1 MARSGFDL
9 RPIFSHPFFLLSNL
23 VALAGWWTAFIGQ
36 IVLESKREEPDPLG
50 VLSVPITDQG
60 RSAADHAQPN
70 ASGSVVGAPWFGIF
84 LQMFINLGV
93 FITLARG
100 TLGSNRFQLSI
111 FLAIAVVMAVI
122 GVNSGIFNTTSFQL
136 AVGSG
141 WLMLAIVDILW
152 LLYLTSEPN
161 TFWPNLLDTG
171 SSISFSSR
179 ISSAASTVGGGPGST
194 RRGAGGNASIMS
206 RQHGNAI
213 GSQSQLGMS
222 HPGGSTAAVSYSGGG
237 GYQGIKTP
245 GSMHAHAQGQQH
257 QQATMSVADLGMG
270 GMENG
275 ALLDGHVDPN
285 NGHVA
290 PEYAVLKARALYS
303 YSASPDDPNEIS
315 FAKGEIL
322 DILDNSGKWWQA
334 RKSDNTK
341 GIVPSNYLVLV

>member
-1 MARSGFDL
+1 MARGNFDP
-9 RPIFSHPFFLLSNL
+9 RPVFSHPFFLLTNL
-23 VALAGWWTAFIGQ
+23 VAVAGWWTALIGQ
-36 IVLESKREEPDPLG
+36 IVLESKFH
-50 VLSVPITDQG
+50 S
-60 RSAADHAQPN
+60 QPG
-70 ASGSVVGAPWFGIF
+70 ASGSAVGAPWFGIF
-84 LQMFINLGV
+84 LQMFINMGV
-93 FITLARG
+93 FITLCRG

-136 AVGSG
+136 AVGAG
-141 WLMLAIVDILW
+141 WLLLAVVDILW

-161 TFWPNLLDTG
+161 TFWPNLLDSG

-179 ISSAASTVGGGPGST
+179 ISSSASSVGGASNLN
-194 RRGAGGNASIMS
+194 RRGMGVGGVGTGSIMS
-206 RQHGNAI
+206 RQGGGGGQGV

-222 HPGGSTAAVSYSGGG
+222 HPGGSTAAVSYSGDR
-237 GYQGIKTP
+237 GYQGGQKGPGGP
-245 GSMHAHAQGQQH
+245 GSLGGGGGGNQQG
-257 QQATMSVADLGMG
+257 ATMSVADLGMG

-275 ALLDGHVDPN
+275 ALLG
-285 NGHVA
+285 NGGQSEINLNSGNGA

-315 FAKGEIL
+315 FTKGEIL

>member
-1 MARSGFDL
+1 MARGGFDP
-9 RPIFSHPFFLLSNL
+9 RPVFSHPFFLLTSL
-23 VALAGWWTAFIGQ
+23 IAIAGWWTALIGQ
-36 IVLESKREEPDPLG
+36 IVLESKY
-50 VLSVPITDQG
+50 
-60 RSAADHAQPN
+60 HAQPN
-70 ASGSVVGAPWFGIF
+70 ASGSAVGAPWFGIF

-136 AVGSG
+136 AVGAG
-141 WLMLAIVDILW
+141 WLLLAIVDILW

-161 TFWPNLLDTG
+161 TFWPNLLDSG

-179 ISSAASTVGGGPGST
+179 ISSSSASSVGGGGGGANST
-194 RRGAGGNASIMS
+194 RRVGGTGSIMS
-206 RQHGNAI
+206 RQHGGV

-222 HPGGSTAAVSYSGGG
+222 HPGGSTAAVSYSGGYQQKG
-237 GYQGIKTP
+237 G
-245 GSMHAHAQGQQH
+245 MGQSGGGGHQQ

-275 ALLDGHVDPN
+275 ALLGQADVSHGGN
-285 NGHVA
+285 NGA

-315 FAKGEIL
+315 FVKGEIL

-334 RKSDNTK
+334 RKTDNTK

>member
-1 MARSGFDL
+1 MARGGFDP
-9 RPIFSHPFFLLSNL
+9 RPVFSHPFFLITSLI
-23 VALAGWWTAFIGQ
+23 AIAGWWTALIGQ
-36 IVLESKREEPDPLG
+36 IVLESKY
-50 VLSVPITDQG
+50 
-60 RSAADHAQPN
+60 HAQPN
-70 ASGSVVGAPWFGIF
+70 SSGSAVGAPWFGIF

-136 AVGSG
+136 AVGAG
-141 WLMLAIVDILW
+141 WLLLAVVDILW

-161 TFWPNLLDTG
+161 TFWPNLFDSG

-179 ISSAASTVGGGPGST
+179 ISSSSSSIAQNST
-194 RRGAGGNASIMS
+194 RRGLGPGSVMS
-206 RQHGNAI
+206 RQQGV

-237 GYQGIKTP
+237 GYQGVGLNSQHSSHKNLGGP
-245 GSMHAHAQGQQH
+245 GNHSNQPQGMGGLGGQAQ
-257 QQATMSVADLGMG
+257 MSVADLGMG

-275 ALLDGHVDPN
+275 ALLGG
-285 NGHVA
+285 NGLQSQGGGESIA

-334 RKSDNTK
+334 RKSDSTK

>member
-1 MARSGFDL
+1 MARGGFDP
-9 RPIFSHPFFLLSNL
+9 RPVFSHPFFLLTSL
-23 VALAGWWTAFIGQ
+23 IAIAGWWTALIGQ
-36 IVLESKREEPDPLG
+36 IVLESKF
-50 VLSVPITDQG
+50 S
-60 RSAADHAQPN
+60 DHAQPN
-70 ASGSVVGAPWFGIF
+70 ASGSAVGAPWFGIF

-136 AVGSG
+136 AVGAG

-161 TFWPNLLDTG
+161 TFWPNLLDSG

-179 ISSAASTVGGGPGST
+179 IITASSASSTNGANSN
-194 RRGAGGNASIMS
+194 RRMGANGSIMS
-206 RQHGNAI
+206 RQNAGGI

-222 HPGGSTAAVSYSGGG
+222 HPGGSTATVSYNGGG
-237 GYQGIKTP
+237 GYQQQQQQQTSGQQK
-245 GSMHAHAQGQQH
+245 GLGGGGMQGQVH
-257 QQATMSVADLGMG
+257 QSGQATMSVADLGMG

-275 ALLDGHVDPN
+275 ALLGGDHQN
-285 NGHVA
+285 NNAGGNIA

-315 FAKGEIL
+315 FTKGEIL

-334 RKSDNTK
+334 RKNDNTK

>member
-1 MARSGFDL
+1 MARGNFDP
-9 RPIFSHPFFLLSNL
+9 RPVFSHPFFLLTNL
-23 VALAGWWTAFIGQ
+23 VAIAGWWTALIGQ
-36 IVLESKREEPDPLG
+36 IVLESKY
-50 VLSVPITDQG
+50 
-60 RSAADHAQPN
+60 HAQPN
-70 ASGSVVGAPWFGIF
+70 ASGSAVGAPWFGIF

-93 FITLARG
+93 FITLCRG

-136 AVGSG
+136 AVGAG
-141 WLMLAIVDILW
+141 WLLLAIVDILW

-161 TFWPNLLDTG
+161 TFWPNLLDSG

-179 ISSAASTVGGGPGST
+179 ISSSASSVGGASAAN
-194 RRGAGGNASIMS
+194 RRNMGGNGSIMS
-206 RQHGNAI
+206 RQQGGGI

-222 HPGGSTAAVSYSGGG
+222 HPGGSTAAVSYTGGGNNGYKGAGGPGSLQGGG
-237 GYQGIKTP
+237 G
-245 GSMHAHAQGQQH
+245 
-257 QQATMSVADLGMG
+257 ATMSVADLGMG

-275 ALLDGHVDPN
+275 ALLGQGGQSEVN
-285 NGHVA
+285 LGNGNGA

-315 FAKGEIL
+315 FTKGEIL

-334 RKSDNTK
+334 RKTDNTK